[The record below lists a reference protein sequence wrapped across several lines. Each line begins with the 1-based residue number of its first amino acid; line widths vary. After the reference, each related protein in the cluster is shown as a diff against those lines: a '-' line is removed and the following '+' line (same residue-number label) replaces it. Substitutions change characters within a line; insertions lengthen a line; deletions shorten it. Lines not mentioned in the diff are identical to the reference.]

1 MTQPRVLFPL
11 LFAVV
16 LAVWFSRGAP
26 AAALYIT
33 VASYAAYRFARSE
46 WGKREGAIAAGL
58 LAYFLCLAEASSE
71 LLLIVPHLMAVHYA
85 WRGRPWLSGLWC
97 GAGLLLHAKAILL
110 AAVCGF
116 WLHRFLPAFG
126 AAVLAPQLLQ
136 WPGVRELW
144 QPLLPWRE
152 SLAQTGRWLAG
163 QLAPLLAG
171 AWFLR
176 QGPGRPRWLLWLSV
190 SLAAVAA
197 GALFPPYSFFPVLP
211 VVVLLASRGFVLLPR
226 RWAVAISLLLVI
238 PLLPF

>member
-58 LAYFLCLAEASSE
+58 LAYFLCLTGPSSE
-71 LLLIVPHLMAVHYA
+71 MLLIVPHLMAVHYA

-97 GAGLLLHAKAILL
+97 SAGLLLQFKAIFL

-126 AAVLAPQLLQ
+126 AAVLTPQLLQ
-136 WPGVRELW
+136 WPGVRDLW
-144 QPLLPWRE
+144 HPLLPWRGAL
-152 SLAQTGRWLAG
+152 SHTSHWLAG
-163 QLAPLLAG
+163 QVAPLLAG

-176 QGPGRPRWLLWLSV
+176 QGPGRRRWLLWLAV
-190 SLAAVAA
+190 AFVAVAA
-197 GALFPPYSFFPVLP
+197 GAPFSPFSFYPVLP